1 LATELEEI
9 LEALER
15 MDIPVTDQT
24 TIDDF
29 QAALAE
35 ELGYDPS
42 QLQMT
47 AFYGKGVAAQEQ
59 LAELGIRQVKITY
72 PWATEIRYGWK
83 EAPGLW
89 GWQTIAEWY
98 GFEYTP

>member
-59 LAELGIRQVKITY
+59 LAELGIRQIQFVQRG
-72 PWATEIRYGWK
+72 ATVIRYAWK

-98 GFEYTP
+98 GFSYTP